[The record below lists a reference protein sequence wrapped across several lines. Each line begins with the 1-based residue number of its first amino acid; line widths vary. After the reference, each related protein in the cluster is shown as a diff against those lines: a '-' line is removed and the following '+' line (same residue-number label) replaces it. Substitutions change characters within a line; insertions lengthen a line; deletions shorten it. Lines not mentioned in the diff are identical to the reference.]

1 MAFVPDYKHDIFVSY
16 AHVDDLPFPGVDKGW
31 VSTLVETLEILLAQ
45 KLGRREG
52 YSLWM
57 DHQLSRH
64 ADLTPEILENLGKT
78 ATLLVILSPGYL
90 ASEWCLR
97 EKDTFLRLLHEKQLS
112 AQQRSG
118 SRVFIVERDQV
129 GFDNRPEQFADLL
142 GYRFWVQEGDGS
154 PPRVLGSP
162 WPDPKNPENMSYF
175 DQLTRLATNL
185 TDELKALKQVVGTS
199 PQKPQATKPSDDTPA
214 AVAQGEP
221 LVPAATDPS
230 RPMVYLAE
238 VTDDLDA
245 DSDGM
250 RRYLEQ
256 AGIGVLPETWIPREP
271 DAFRS
276 QVAADLERSV
286 LFVQLLS
293 ALPGKRPPGMPEGY
307 VRAQY
312 DLAHQAGKPIL
323 QWRSRELDPATVD
336 DPDHRA
342 FLELETVMAVGCEE
356 LKRTVVERATPP
368 KQPTTDGM
376 TPDGVKPDSATDALV
391 FINAEAGDLALAEE
405 VGALLEQRG
414 IAYALPLGSG
424 SPTEVREDFEQNLM
438 FSDALI
444 LIYGSIHSKWV
455 RDQLLVLRKLTWK
468 REEPLR
474 ALAVLECPP
483 APKDPVRL
491 ALPNLITL
499 EAHQGPSDGALAPFL
514 DALGPTND

>member
-16 AHVDDLPFPGVDKGW
+16 AHVDDLAFPGVEKGW

-45 KLGRREG
+45 KLGRQEG

-64 ADLTPEILENLGKT
+64 VDLTPEILENLGKT

-90 ASEWCLR
+90 ASDWCLR
-97 EKDTFLRLLHEKQLS
+97 EKDTFLKLLNDRQLS
-112 AQQRSG
+112 AEQRAG
-118 SRVFIVERDQV
+118 SRVFIIERDHVEQ
-129 GFDNRPEQFADLL
+129 GDRPAQFADLL

-154 PPRVLGSP
+154 PPKILGSP
-162 WPDPKNPENMSYF
+162 WPDPKNPQNMSYF

-185 TDELKALKQVVGTS
+185 ADELKALKQVAETT
-199 PQKPQATKPSDDTPA
+199 APSTTTTEESTATPA
-214 AVAQGEP
+214 ATVTSQP
-221 LVPAATDPS
+221 T
-230 RPMVYLAE
+230 VYLAE

-245 DSDGM
+245 DSDAM

-256 AGIGVLPETWIPREP
+256 AGIAVLPKTWIPREP
-271 DAFRS
+271 EAFRQ
-276 QVAADLERSV
+276 QVAGDLDRST

-323 QWRSRELDPATVD
+323 QWRNRKLDPTTVD
-336 DPDHRA
+336 DPEHRA
-342 FLELETVMAVGCEE
+342 FLELETVMAVGSEE
-356 LKRTVVERATPP
+356 LRRTVVERATPP
-368 KQPTTDGM
+368 KEPEAASETRDA
-376 TPDGVKPDSATDALV
+376 ATDALV
-391 FINAEAGDLALAEE
+391 YINAEAGDLELAEA
-405 VGALLEQRG
+405 VGELLEQRG

-438 FSDALI
+438 FCDALI
-444 LIYGSIHSKWV
+444 LVYGAIHSKWV
-455 RDQLLVLRKLTWK
+455 RDQLLVLRKLAWK
-468 REEPLR
+468 RDEPLR
-474 ALAVLECPP
+474 ALAVLEGPP

-491 ALPNLITL
+491 ALPKMMTL
-499 EAHQGPSDGALAPFL
+499 DAHQGLSQDTLASFIATLEGTSSD
-514 DALGPTND
+514 D